1 VSGSAVEGTAAD
13 LRPGASSRA
22 RAYAFL
28 TGSMALVGVYVAL
41 SKPLTA
47 ALPPLMLA
55 LIRFAIAAVAM
66 LPWSL
71 PAATPHL
78 SPRLTSHERVLVFLQ
93 SFFGNFLFS
102 ICMLYGVRASSATAA
117 GIIMSIL
124 PAVVALGSRVFL
136 GERLSGTTV
145 VAVLLAVAGIVLLPR
160 TPVPGAT
167 GGSWLGNALLLGA
180 VGCEAAYVVIGKR
193 LANRLPP
200 LRLSA
205 AINAWGLLLMTPFGL
220 WQWSQPALD
229 ALTPALWG
237 LVVFYAVAASLVA
250 VWWWQTGLR
259 SVPASDAGVFTIA
272 LPLAATAI
280 GVFALGE
287 RPGARHLVALAVA
300 LASIVLIARRRG
312 AERLV

>member
-1 VSGSAVEGTAAD
+1 MTASVVAAVPPAA
-13 LRPGASSRA
+13 GSRA
-22 RAYAFL
+22 RAFAFL

-55 LIRFAIAAVAM
+55 LVRFAIAAVAM

-71 PAATPHL
+71 PAATPN
-78 SPRLTSHERVLVFLQ
+78 LTPLTFQERVLVFLQ

-102 ICMLYGVRASSATAA
+102 ICMLYGVRSSSATAA

-124 PAVVALGSRVFL
+124 PAVVALGSRLFL
-136 GERLSGTTV
+136 RERLSPPTV
-145 VAVLLAVAGIVLLPR
+145 VAVLLAVAGVVLLPR
-160 TPVPGAT
+160 TPVPGAA

-180 VGCEAAYVVIGKR
+180 VGCEAAYVIIGKR
-193 LANRLPP
+193 LASRLPP

-237 LVVFYAVAASLVA
+237 LVVFYAIAASLVA

-259 SVPASDAGVFTIA
+259 SVSASDAGVFTIA

-287 RPGARHLVALAVA
+287 RPGARHLAALAVGI
-300 LASIVLIARRRG
+300 ASIVLIARRRG
-312 AERLV
+312 TERAV